1 MMWPIII
8 TSIIALVLLSVC
20 FIRVWKRFIEYS
32 KRLQSFQLPLL
43 RHDIQLKEQL
53 DEQINR
59 YNNTDYIVDTLK
71 QNLRQLPFPT
81 PDTLSQNQDI
91 KSIVE
96 NLAKTFAERGV
107 AFVGTEQFFMMVLPP
122 EKVAECLIFATETVV
137 EHGAGAMAESFVS
150 VKASLA
156 EGFVN
161 IQDPEIIKECFEHFC
176 SAVLDHFK
184 DSDNIIDFIYALESE
199 GIRTAF
205 FQIVTPDTV
214 FQTLDPAFNFTEH
227 LEEIQDTWAH
237 HLHETTYSIGNH
249 VYHTII
255 PSPTFHI
262 PIITII
268 KSGIRELELL
278 ADEKTAF
285 ETSLKNITLDVAGT
299 GGGAFLGAKAGFLAG
314 SFFPGVGNIIGGIIG
329 AIGGAMGGRYLT
341 NSIKEIPL
349 QTAIENYTNS
359 FGVMSNDLTTFLSE
373 ATHEI
378 RSCSINEKKS
388 FHESINNM
396 PHFDAGK
403 PELVMIANELA
414 NAQLDDIKTQRLNI
428 QPFTK
433 SIFSFTFKNRAKL
446 KKIKGVLNSME
457 KAIPNRDLINLKPH
471 DAMKLIREFHYFENR
486 RFGAELKISTVF
498 LNKMNADFYK
508 VLMMW
513 LVKSKSEY
521 DTSISKIN
529 SLLKERIEEYG
540 RKSESWKYKLNSY
553 RNTIN
558 IEKAKLGH

>member
-1 MMWPIII
+1 MWVVIII
-8 TSIIALVLLSVC
+8 SVIALVLLSIYLIK
-20 FIRVWKRFIEYS
+20 IRKRFLEYS
-32 KRLQSFQLPLL
+32 KRLQNFQLPTLK
-43 RHDIQLKEQL
+43 HDAKLKEEL
-53 DEQINR
+53 VIQIDK
-59 YNNTDYIVDTLK
+59 YNNTDYVVDNLK
-71 QNLRQLPFPT
+71 QNLRQLPFPI
-81 PDTLSQNQDI
+81 PAEPLQDQTI
-91 KSIVE
+91 KVIAE
-96 NLAKTFAERGV
+96 NLTKTFAERGV
-107 AFVGTEQFFMMVLPP
+107 AFVGMEQFLLMVLPP
-122 EKVAECLIFATETVV
+122 EKVTECLIFATETVF
-137 EHGAGAMAESFVS
+137 EHGTDAMSESFIS
-150 VKASLA
+150 VKASLL
-156 EGFVN
+156 EGVVN

-176 SAVLDHFK
+176 SAILDYFK
-184 DSDNIIDFIYALESE
+184 EADNVSDFINALES
-199 GIRTAF
+199 GGVRAAFLQIITA
-205 FQIVTPDTV
+205 DTV

-227 LEEIQDTWAH
+227 LDEIQDTWAH

-262 PIITII
+262 PVITII
-268 KSGIRELELL
+268 KSGIRELDLL
-278 ADEKTAF
+278 ADEKTEVETAF
-285 ETSLKNITLDVAGT
+285 KNIALDVVGT

-314 SFFPGVGNIIGGIIG
+314 SFFPGVGNLVGSIIG
-329 AIGGAMGGRYLT
+329 AIGGAMGGRFLT

-349 QTAIENYTNS
+349 QTAIENYKNS
-359 FGVMSNDLTTFLSE
+359 FDSMLSDLALFLSQSVL
-373 ATHEI
+373 EI
-378 RSCSINEKKS
+378 RNYSINEKKR

-396 PHFDAGK
+396 PRFDAGK

-457 KAIPNRDLINLKPH
+457 KAIPKRDLINLKPH
-471 DAMKLIREFHYFENR
+471 EAMKLIREFHYFENR
-486 RFGAELKISTVF
+486 RFEAELKTSTVF
-498 LNKMNADFYK
+498 LNKKNADFYR

>member
-1 MMWPIII
+1 MWVVIII
-8 TSIIALVLLSVC
+8 SVIALVLLSIYLIK
-20 FIRVWKRFIEYS
+20 IRKRFLEYS
-32 KRLQSFQLPLL
+32 KRLHNFQLPTLK
-43 RHDIQLKEQL
+43 HDAKLKEEL
-53 DEQINR
+53 VIQINK
-59 YNNTDYIVDTLK
+59 YNNTDYVVDNLK
-71 QNLRQLPFPT
+71 QNSRQLPFPI
-81 PDTLSQNQDI
+81 PAEPLQNQTI
-91 KSIVE
+91 KVIAE
-96 NLAKTFAERGV
+96 NLTKTFAERGV
-107 AFVGTEQFFMMVLPP
+107 AFVGMEQFLLMVLPP
-122 EKVAECLIFATETVV
+122 EKVTECLIFATETVF
-137 EHGAGAMAESFVS
+137 EHGTDAMSESFIS
-150 VKASLA
+150 VKASLL
-156 EGFVN
+156 EGVVN

-176 SAVLDHFK
+176 SAILDYFK
-184 DSDNIIDFIYALESE
+184 EAENVSDFINALES
-199 GIRTAF
+199 GGVRAAFLQIITA
-205 FQIVTPDTV
+205 DTV
-214 FQTLDPAFNFTEH
+214 FQTLNPAFNFTEH
-227 LEEIQDTWAH
+227 LDAIQDTWAH

-268 KSGIRELELL
+268 KSSIRELDLL
-278 ADEKTAF
+278 ADEKTEV
-285 ETSLKNITLDVAGT
+285 ETSVKNIALDVVGT

-314 SFFPGVGNIIGGIIG
+314 SFFPGVGNLVGGIIG
-329 AIGGAMGGRYLT
+329 AIGGAMGGRFLT

-349 QTAIENYTNS
+349 QTAIENYKNS
-359 FGVMSNDLTTFLSE
+359 FDSMLSDLALFLSQS
-373 ATHEI
+373 ALEI
-378 RSCSINEKKS
+378 RDYSINEKKR

-396 PHFDAGK
+396 PHFDAAK

-471 DAMKLIREFHYFENR
+471 EAMKLIREFHYFENR

-498 LNKMNADFYK
+498 LNKKNADFYK

-529 SLLKERIEEYG
+529 SLLKEKIEEYG
-540 RKSESWKYKLNSY
+540 KKSESWKYKLNSY